1 MATTTP
7 KLGLILPAGQE
18 KVSRQ
23 VINDNMV
30 KIDQASLNR
39 SEFVFNPEVMKEAI
53 SAITGVQSVDIFMN
67 RAEDEAGGI
76 PGESIMVFVHNGSAA
91 SIAQAIYDTNTS
103 GLETAGS
110 IVRTV
115 EETEIRF
122 SRPTLNIIYP
132 TITIEADYAAPDVAT
147 LGTPIKTAVYNYINS
162 LGLGGTLHTEHLKE
176 AIKASVDATL
186 AATFN
191 ISKVQISGDFG
202 IMYDGVITPEWNAK
216 YAVFTVDSV
225 TVVSQV
231 NPHSKAIATQ
241 RTAMSYLVNGN
252 VSTEAIP
259 AGAYFQLVNSL
270 ITGRSDG
277 EYTASKA
284 IPANTAIDST
294 YFNESAPI
302 TGGGLNALN
311 SNIADLFANESHGSF
326 TPVRNGA
333 ADVWTAPKDCIAF
346 ISACCAHNNGGLFE
360 NIEIRM
366 VRNGVST
373 SLANGSSGSGTAG
386 SMFGSVSI
394 SCIHKLKAGD
404 VIQIFTGF
412 ANNALPGPSYYAIS
426 Y

>member
-115 EETEIRF
+115 EETEVRF

-132 TITIEADYAAPDVAT
+132 TITIEADYAAPDVST

-176 AIKASVDATL
+176 AIKASVGATL
-186 AATFN
+186 ASTFN

-216 YAVFTVDSV
+216 YAVFSVDSV

-252 VSTEAIP
+252 MSTEAIP

-302 TGGGLNALN
+302 TGGGLNSLN
-311 SNIADLFANESHGSF
+311 SKIASHELMPSSYININSAFTITHLRCVRITPTLLMVYYDIAGTIKEGETVIGTATSNIKNANY
-326 TPVRNGA
+326 GA
-333 ADVWTAPKDCIAF
+333 
-346 ISACCAHNNGGLFE
+346 G
-360 NIEIRM
+360 R
-366 VRNGVST
+366 VST
-373 SLANGSSGSGTAG
+373 SSGTYPASIAVIGNGGAVRIHSPKAGTASAG
-386 SMFGSVSI
+386 SVLVMI
-394 SCIHKLKAGD
+394 GD
-404 VIQIFTGF
+404 
-412 ANNALPGPSYYAIS
+412 
-426 Y
+426 

>member
-23 VINDNMV
+23 IINDNMV

-103 GLETAGS
+103 GLDTAGS

-147 LGTPIKTAVYNYINS
+147 LGTPIKTSVYNYINS

-176 AIKASVDATL
+176 AIKASVGATL

-216 YAVFTVDSV
+216 YMVSTVDSV

-311 SNIADLFANESHGSF
+311 SNTVKYIDVTDT
-326 TPVRNGA
+326 TPVNVNNKSNNIVGA
-333 ADVWTAPKDCIAF
+333 VNF
-346 ISACCAHNNGGLFE
+346 VGCAAQT
-360 NIEIRM
+360 
-366 VRNGVST
+366 NGVMPLPFKNNNVQYIKLVNFSDL
-373 SLANGSSGSGTAG
+373 SAYSGSATIR
-386 SMFGSVSI
+386 VW
-394 SCIHKLKAGD
+394 
-404 VIQIFTGF
+404 
-412 ANNALPGPSYYAIS
+412 YR
-426 Y
+426 

>member
-176 AIKASVDATL
+176 AIKASVGATL

-241 RTAMSYLVNGN
+241 RTAMSYIVNGN

-259 AGAYFQLVNSL
+259 SGAYFQLVNSL

-311 SNIADLFANESHGSF
+311 SNMPRYLEETFYNVAITTKS
-326 TPVRNGA
+326 
-333 ADVWTAPKDCIAF
+333 
-346 ISACCAHNNGGLFE
+346 
-360 NIEIRM
+360 
-366 VRNGVST
+366 
-373 SLANGSSGSGTAG
+373 SSGAYFTSKDISGIPSGKKIVSINTESWTGASANFSTNIAG
-386 SMFGSVSI
+386 SNNNKVEFCSDVSQTVSAI
-394 SCIHKLKAGD
+394 RI
-404 VIQIFTGF
+404 V
-412 ANNALPGPSYYAIS
+412 ALYM
-426 Y
+426 

>member
-103 GLETAGS
+103 GLDTAGS

-115 EETEIRF
+115 EETEVRF

-176 AIKASVDATL
+176 AIKASVGATL

-311 SNIADLFANESHGSF
+311 SKIANIAIENVTSQTSDASGNIVSPILKSTIIIDYAFSNGYILLPYKANSSNYWKF
-326 TPVRNGA
+326 LVCDVNPTTGA
-333 ADVWTAPKDCIAF
+333 ITIQKNVTGTLTVHYL
-346 ISACCAHNNGGLFE
+346 AHP
-360 NIEIRM
+360 
-366 VRNGVST
+366 
-373 SLANGSSGSGTAG
+373 A
-386 SMFGSVSI
+386 
-394 SCIHKLKAGD
+394 
-404 VIQIFTGF
+404 
-412 ANNALPGPSYYAIS
+412 
-426 Y
+426 